1 MRTLINVLSI
11 IGINERKLWM
21 QKLTSAI
28 TKAKE
33 HENEIE
39 KNNRKLGKIPTNSK
53 PLINCMEA
61 S

>member
-1 MRTLINVLSI
+1 MRIQITILSI
-11 IGINERKLWM
+11 KGMHERKLWM
-21 QKLTSAI
+21 QKLTNAI

-53 PLINCMEA
+53 PLIDCVKAN
-61 S
+61 